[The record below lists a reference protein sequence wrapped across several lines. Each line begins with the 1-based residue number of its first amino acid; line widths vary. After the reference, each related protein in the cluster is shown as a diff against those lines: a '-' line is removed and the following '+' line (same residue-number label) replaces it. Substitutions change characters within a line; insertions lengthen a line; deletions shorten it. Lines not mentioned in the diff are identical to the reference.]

1 MTKFS
6 VLVVVR
12 AATYRYDERTDAY
25 PARVRPGGNKC
36 YIKEAEANWH
46 IFLRL
51 PILQSPD
58 I

>member
-12 AATYRYDERTDAY
+12 AATYGYDERTDAY

-36 YIKEAEANWH
+36 YIN
-46 IFLRL
+46 
-51 PILQSPD
+51 
-58 I
+58 